1 MNKDDYLHVRVTEE
15 EKAAV
20 RKLTKG
26 TKLRSMS
33 LAVVLAVEFAL
44 HYKDIFRDYL
54 KMRED

>member
-15 EKAAV
+15 EKATV

-44 HYKDIFRDYL
+44 LYKDFFKDWL
-54 KMRED
+54 KIREE

>member
-15 EKAAV
+15 EKATV

-44 HYKDIFRDYL
+44 HYKDIFSDYL
-54 KMRED
+54 NMRVD